1 MILAARA
8 DPGKLGMEESPTAL
22 LAACTYNQENTQGFD
37 KCRNQI
43 YDWVAVKA
51 FELSHQNMG
60 V

>member
-8 DPGKLGMEESPTAL
+8 DPGKLGMEESPTPL

-43 YDWVAVKA
+43 YDWVA
-51 FELSHQNMG
+51 FFLLL
-60 V
+60 